1 MEILNGCCEIQAC
14 NQNRPQAPRV
24 HFKGPV
30 KRPGA
35 EDPYNSV
42 RQSEDNFGGEVYQ
55 YAERCWVY

>member
-1 MEILNGCCEIQAC
+1 
-14 NQNRPQAPRV
+14 V

-42 RQSEDNFGGEVYQ
+42 RQSEDDFGGEIYQ
-55 YAERCWVY
+55 YAERCRVY